1 MDTVRL
7 VRRVLGPDVVGGY
20 LHGSAVL
27 GGLRP
32 HSDVDVFAV
41 LRRHTSERERREL
54 VQGLLEISGEQARL
68 GPARP
73 VELTVVVQDDVRPW
87 RYPPR
92 REFQYGE
99 WLRDAYERGE
109 TPAPEP
115 DPDLAP
121 LITMVLHGDTP
132 LFGPPPAD
140 VLDPVPEED
149 LRHALVAGVPDL
161 LAELEPDT
169 RNVVLTLA
177 RIWTTLATGLVRPK
191 DAAADWALARLP
203 AEHRPVLARARAG
216 YLGREDERWDDLLPR
231 LRPYAA
237 YVVGAINR
245 LAPATGPSASR
256 GTPSSES
263 SPKASGD

>member
-1 MDTVRL
+1 MAAARVVRH
-7 VRRVLGPDVVGGY
+7 VLGTDVVGGY

-41 LRRHTSERERREL
+41 VRRRTSEGERRAL
-54 VQGLLEISGEQARL
+54 VEGLLEISGEKARL

-73 VELTVVVQDDVRPW
+73 VELTVVVQDDIRPW

-109 TPAPEP
+109 TPSPAP

-121 LITMVLHGDTP
+121 LITMVLLGDTA

-140 VLDPVPEED
+140 VLDPVPTAD
-149 LRHALVAGVPDL
+149 LRRALAAGVPDL
-161 LAELEPDT
+161 LAELELDT

-177 RIWTTLATGLVRPK
+177 RIWTTLETGLVQPK

-216 YLGREDERWDDLLPR
+216 YLGQQDEHWDDLLPR
-231 LRPYAA
+231 LRPYAE
-237 YVVGAINR
+237 YVAGVIDRTANGSPS
-245 LAPATGPSASR
+245 APAPAPPQAPGADPA
-256 GTPSSES
+256 
-263 SPKASGD
+263 